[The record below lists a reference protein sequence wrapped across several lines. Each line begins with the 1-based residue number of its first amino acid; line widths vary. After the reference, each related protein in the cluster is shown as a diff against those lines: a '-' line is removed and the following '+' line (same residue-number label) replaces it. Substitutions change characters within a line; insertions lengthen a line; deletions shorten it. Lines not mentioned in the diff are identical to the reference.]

1 MCNRPVFGRVD
12 LEIVLPDGTR
22 SEKIVIYHDYLLES
36 VLLEAIEDADKV
48 GGTII
53 VDGVKR

>member
-1 MCNRPVFGRVD
+1 VD

>member
-1 MCNRPVFGRVD
+1 MGNRPVFGRVD

-22 SEKIVIYHDYLLES
+22 SEKIVIYHDDLLES